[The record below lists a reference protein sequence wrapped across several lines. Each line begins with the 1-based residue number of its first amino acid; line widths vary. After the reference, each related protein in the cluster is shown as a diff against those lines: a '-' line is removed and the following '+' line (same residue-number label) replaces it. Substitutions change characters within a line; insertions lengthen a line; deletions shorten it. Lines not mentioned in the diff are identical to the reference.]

1 MKKLMVTILAA
12 LIGSLGYVVVD
23 QSIEDRMAVL
33 EEQVQELQEQNSQ
46 IKEQNS
52 AFLDKNSEY
61 SEKHSQADEQYSA
74 FEKKLSEAEKQHS
87 VFEEKHSLIEEKQ
100 TELQTQIEGIS
111 SQVDKAF
118 EEIEE
123 LNSRYNEIKSKH
135 TKFIYPA
142 EFNSRLKPDIY
153 KMSYGEY
160 YADFDI
166 TEHRIKGGK
175 EIYLS
180 PNGNDKNPGTKD
192 SPKRTFRAAFG
203 DSNCTTIYLLEGT
216 YRYGEHYSA
225 SFDIA
230 GKNIIGIGNVRLINE
245 NEEGTA
251 CLHASDTAYIENL
264 DISGGNKCFYATLG
278 LNEYIYIYK
287 CSFHDCKTG
296 NALTITGGNSYLVE
310 CEVYNAYLDGFNY
323 HKNTT
328 ENTIP
333 CAVEINCK
341 AYNIGNSTNH
351 SCNGSTIHDGGSI
364 IRIGG
369 EYHGCHGGNIADTGA
384 NEQVCSYSLNLGVY
398 SHGSTQSNPEYTAFN
413 SSFWARYTKMW
424 LYECK
429 ASSSTYNITSI
440 SYSTVYTTGM
450 NSDKIFSSTP
460 NYIDSSSTITTK

>member
-1 MKKLMVTILAA
+1 MVTILAA
-12 LIGSLGYVVVD
+12 ILGSLGYIVVD
-23 QSIEDRMAVL
+23 QSIEERMAVL

-52 AFLDKNSEY
+52 VFLDKNSEY
-61 SEKHSQADEQYSA
+61 GEKHSQADEQHSV
-74 FEKKLSEAEKQHS
+74 FEEKLSEAQEQHS

-100 TELQTQIEGIS
+100 TEIQTQLNGIS
-111 SQVDKAF
+111 SQVDKVF

-142 EFNSRLKPDIY
+142 EFKSRLKPDIY

-160 YADFDI
+160 YTDFDI

-180 PNGNDKNPGTKD
+180 PDGNDKNPGTKE
-192 SPKRTFRAAFG
+192 SPKRTFRAAFSES
-203 DSNCTTIYLLEGT
+203 DCTTIYLLEGT
-216 YRYGEHYSA
+216 YRYGDHYSA

-230 GKNIIGIGNVRLINE
+230 GKNIIGIGRVRLINE
-245 NEEGTA
+245 NEKGSA

-278 LNEYIYIYK
+278 LNEYIYIYN
-287 CSFHDCKTG
+287 CRFHDCKTG

-323 HKNTT
+323 HKNTD
-328 ENTIP
+328 ENAIP
-333 CAVEINCK
+333 CAVEIDCK
-341 AYNIGNSTNH
+341 AYNIGNSENH
-351 SCNGSTIHDGGSI
+351 SCNASTIHDGGSI

-369 EYHGCHGGNIADTGA
+369 EYYGCHGGNIADTGA
-384 NEQVCSYSLNLGVY
+384 SEQVLSYSLNLGVY
-398 SHGSTQSNPEYTAFN
+398 SHGSTQSDPEYVPFN
-413 SSFWARYTKMW
+413 TCFWARYTNMW

-429 ASSSTYNITSI
+429 ASSSTYDITSI
-440 SYSTVYTTGM
+440 SYSTVYTIGM
-450 NSDKIFSSTP
+450 SSDKPFSDNA
-460 NYIDSSSTITTK
+460 NYTDKVSTIKVK